1 MFAKFKLPSFAHFVC
16 SFLLPRRDAVSPC
29 LAGVFVVRFSLNCVY
44 VNHKVL
50 MSAAPA
56 QSAAPLIP
64 VISLH
69 AILEMMRGAR
79 AQVPGIQPGTL
90 RQFNYRFSAE
100 YVNGGLPVVW
110 SGAYAWNDPDNCE
123 EIAVCF
129 ALPQSGFDMDAM
141 KRRRD
146 GREPSHA
153 PRTR

>member
-1 MFAKFKLPSFAHFVC
+1 
-16 SFLLPRRDAVSPC
+16 
-29 LAGVFVVRFSLNCVY
+29 
-44 VNHKVL
+44 

-69 AILEMMRGAR
+69 AILGMMRGAR

-110 SGAYAWNDPDNCE
+110 R
-123 EIAVCF
+123 
-129 ALPQSGFDMDAM
+129 QM
-141 KRRRD
+141 
-146 GREPSHA
+146 
-153 PRTR
+153 